1 MHEKSVVL
9 ITGAKGSV
17 GTLLT
22 DHLLAKEVGT
32 LRLFDTDEAGLA
44 AAKGRLDDD
53 RCRYLAGDVRDETR
67 LRYAMADVDIVIHA
81 AAMKHVDIVEYN
93 PFEAVKTNVLGTQHV
108 IETAIDAGVERVL
121 LISSDTAVDSDAMMG
136 MSDVLAEKPACA

>member
-1 MHEKSVVL
+1 MLQGATVL
-9 ITGAKGSV
+9 ITGATGSV
-17 GTLLT
+17 GTLLA
-22 DHLLAKEVGT
+22 DHLLATDVGT
-32 LRLFDTDEAGLA
+32 LRLFDADEAGLA

-108 IETAIDAGVERVL
+108 IETAIHAGVERVL
-121 LISSDTAVDSDAMMG
+121 LTSWDTAVDSHAMMG
-136 MSDVLAEKPACA
+136 MSEMT